1 MKSEERAYTHASR
14 ILALILAAVM
24 LLMVFPTF
32 EASAV
37 SIYDDHYV
45 RAGLAY
51 GSNSKSI
58 ATLQVASGTGTG
70 FKAGYIDPK
79 TDVFKSYYT
88 INKTKVTVIRDYGMN
103 YNVNSGTYVYDGA
116 DGSSCVGRWHL
127 EINVDYNTQ
136 TELDTA
142 VASAYQATSY
152 VTFPA
157 FTSGGYRVRIG
168 RFTSAEAAN
177 EVKAEIQSRLNAYS
191 AFASATVS
199 TVASGKNGYTV
210 VEYGTRTILF
220 EWDGASQELALQ
232 ATGGSAPETY
242 MSTPST
248 TDTYRYYGTFDFV
261 SSASTYFSVVNVLP
275 LGIYIRG
282 VIPYELGSSYPEEST
297 KAMAIIAA
305 TFAVYNEGRHSSYGF
320 DVCTGQHCQ
329 VYRGI
334 GTSGYR
340 YESDKIVKC
349 CDAVKGM
356 VITYNKEPIQAVYH
370 SSNGGFTENS
380 ENVWVAT
387 LPYLRSVEEKFE
399 QTTEGATRGQ
409 LGIWTNTLTAD
420 KITKKLKDNGYSI
433 GKVTSVEV
441 TKRSEAGSV
450 LELSISDGSKTVV
463 LKKENMRMVLGTDI
477 LLSQNFKVL
486 HEGSVYVND
495 GVELSSGLSGAYVM
509 GADGVAVL
517 LPDTARTVLTG
528 SGQTVVNEAS
538 GGSDE
543 WTFDGKGWG
552 HSLGLC
558 QWGSIGMG
566 RAGYT
571 FDQIIK
577 YYFTGVQI
585 SGFDY

>member
-1 MKSEERAYTHASR
+1 
-14 ILALILAAVM
+14 
-24 LLMVFPTF
+24 
-32 EASAV
+32 
-37 SIYDDHYV
+37 
-45 RAGLAY
+45 
-51 GSNSKSI
+51 
-58 ATLQVASGTGTG
+58 
-70 FKAGYIDPK
+70 
-79 TDVFKSYYT
+79 
-88 INKTKVTVIRDYGMN
+88 
-103 YNVNSGTYVYDGA
+103 
-116 DGSSCVGRWHL
+116 
-127 EINVDYNTQ
+127 
-136 TELDTA
+136 
-142 VASAYQATSY
+142 
-152 VTFPA
+152 
-157 FTSGGYRVRIG
+157 
-168 RFTSAEAAN
+168 
-177 EVKAEIQSRLNAYS
+177 
-191 AFASATVS
+191 
-199 TVASGKNGYTV
+199 
-210 VEYGTRTILF
+210 
-220 EWDGASQELALQ
+220 
-232 ATGGSAPETY
+232 

-248 TDTYRYYGTFDFV
+248 TSTYRYYGTFDFI

-282 VIPYELGSSYPEEST
+282 VVPYELGSSYPEEST

-463 LKKENMRMVLGTDI
+463 LKKENM
-477 LLSQNFKVL
+477 
-486 HEGSVYVND
+486 
-495 GVELSSGLSGAYVM
+495 
-509 GADGVAVL
+509 
-517 LPDTARTVLTG
+517 
-528 SGQTVVNEAS
+528 
-538 GGSDE
+538 
-543 WTFDGKGWG
+543 
-552 HSLGLC
+552 
-558 QWGSIGMG
+558 
-566 RAGYT
+566 
-571 FDQIIK
+571 
-577 YYFTGVQI
+577 
-585 SGFDY
+585 